1 MKIKS
6 LKRAFYALLFIHL
19 MLFPQLAHTQ
29 DSLNA
34 YVQWGLNHN
43 VVVLQKQIELEKAQ
57 MALKIAKS
65 YFLPNVQLNMS
76 VSTAEGGRYADLPLG
91 DMLNP
96 VYSSLNQLTSSNSF
110 PQIENQSIQFL
121 PKNYYDAY
129 VRTTMPLY
137 NPVLK
142 QNKKMEASVGKIQSY
157 EIDVYKR
164 DLVKAIK
171 DAYYDYQM
179 LCSTIDIYESSINLL
194 KKNLQVNESLY
205 KNGKGLQ
212 ANVIRAEAELETIQS
227 ELNES
232 LNKQK
237 NAQAYLNFLINRDL
251 NTKVYSENNDLTQQ
265 ITKILSDTN
274 NIGKREELNQ
284 LEAGVEI
291 QETLVKLNQNKQLP
305 SVNAFLDLGSQAVE
319 FEVSNK
325 SLYYIVGVNLS
336 VPIYSGS
343 KYNLQ
348 VKQSQSELKSKT
360 LTLQNT
366 TLAFDLSLQVAINEL
381 NTQYEKYLSSIK
393 RQQSAQQYF
402 NLIEKGYSEG
412 IHSLIEYLDARNQL
426 TRAQL
431 QLKLDAYNILKA
443 GAALERQ
450 QSSFKF

>member
-1 MKIKS
+1 MKIRV
-6 LKRAFYALLFIHL
+6 LKKAFYVFLFSHL
-19 MLFPQLAHTQ
+19 MLFPQLAHSQ

-65 YFLPNVQLNMS
+65 YFLPSVQLNMN

-129 VRTTMPLY
+129 VRTSMPLY

-142 QNKKMEASVGKIQSY
+142 QNKKVEASVEKIQAF
-157 EIDVYKR
+157 EIDIYKR

-171 DAYYDYQM
+171 DAYYDYQI
-179 LCSTIDIYESSINLL
+179 LCSALEIYESSIQLL
-194 KKNLQVNESLY
+194 KKNLQVNESLF

-237 NAQAYLNFLINRDL
+237 NAQAYLNFLMNRDL
-251 NTKVYSENNDLTQQ
+251 NTKVHRENNDLAQQ
-265 ITKILSDTN
+265 IAIALSDTN
-274 NIGKREELNQ
+274 TIGKREELNQ
-284 LEAGVEI
+284 LETGIEI
-291 QETLVKLNQNKQLP
+291 HETLVKLNQSKQLP

-325 SLYYIVGVNLS
+325 SLYYMVGVNLS

-343 KYNLQ
+343 KYNIQ
-348 VKQSQSELKSKT
+348 VKQSERELKSKS
-360 LTLQNT
+360 LSLENT
-366 TLAFDLSLQVAINEL
+366 TQAFELSLRVAINDL
-381 NTQYEKYLSSIK
+381 NSQYAKYISSIK

-402 NLIEKGYSEG
+402 NLIEKGFAEG